1 LGPSLG
7 IIDRF
12 DLFLALEKRKI
23 QLSKFQR
30 VVYEILQDV
39 LQFVASRADHGTV
52 ERKIPPELDGLS

>member
-12 DLFLALEKRKI
+12 DLFLALGKRKI

-39 LQFVASRADHGTV
+39 LQFVAIRADHGKV
-52 ERKIPPELDGLS
+52 ERKIPPQLDGLS

>member
-12 DLFLALEKRKI
+12 DLFLALGKRKI

-30 VVYEILQDV
+30 VVYAILQDA
-39 LQFVASRADHGTV
+39 LQFGAIRADPGKV
-52 ERKIPPELDGLS
+52 EWKIPPQLDVVS